1 MNDDNIQ
8 CSTLSYKDQVLDI
21 INNLKLKS
29 KTDNS
34 ILKSRFLAEVLT
46 YEQRK
51 NHTKK
56 YYNIFRFIVTTGS
69 ILLPA
74 VLSLG
79 QMDPAKLP
87 KNFDNIS
94 YWCSWTISLA
104 VTASNG
110 FLQLFSLDKNYFE
123 YAITTE
129 QLKTE
134 GWQYFQLSG
143 KYEDYDDH
151 EEGYRPF
158 CKSIENIKRK
168 QVEKEFSG
176 KGEVKKKKEFD
187 LQKELAA
194 MIPQEHL
201 GNLGNYV
208 NNQGLNNHGLNNQG
222 LQQQDGLMNRGLQ
235 GLQQGLQGGLQKGS
249 NKDQMMS
256 MFQNLAPEEFKE
268 IGQAIGNVREL
279 QDMSSSQ
286 NDSIRDEVQKIK
298 NDLNQKLNDSV
309 ETVETVEVVVDTAK
323 EKANNLTKVEEG
335 ITPK

>member
-1 MNDDNIQ
+1 MTDDNVQ
-8 CSTLSYKDQVLDI
+8 CSTLSYKEQVLDI

-168 QVEKEFSG
+168 QVEKEYSG

-187 LQKELAA
+187 LKKELAA

-208 NNQGLNNHGLNNQG
+208 NNQGLNNQGLNNQGLNNQG
-222 LQQQDGLMNRGLQ
+222 LQQQNGIMNGGL
-235 GLQQGLQGGLQKGS
+235 QGLQGGLQGGLQQGS
-249 NKDQMMS
+249 NKDQLMS
-256 MFQNLAPEEFKE
+256 MFKNLAPEEFKE
-268 IGQAIGNVREL
+268 ISQAIGNVREL
-279 QDMSSSQ
+279 QDMSS
-286 NDSIRDEVQKIK
+286 NG

-309 ETVETVEVVVDTAK
+309 ETVEVVVDSNVKKEEDSAK
-323 EKANNLTKVEEG
+323 EKVDEG
-335 ITPK
+335 VTPK

>member
-1 MNDDNIQ
+1 MSNEKD

-21 INNLKLKS
+21 ITNLKLKT

-94 YWCSWTISLA
+94 YWCSWMLSLS

-143 KYEDYDDH
+143 KYEDYEDH

-168 QVEKEFSG
+168 QVEKEYSG
-176 KGEVKKKKEFD
+176 KGEVKKKKDFN

-208 NNQGLNNHGLNNQG
+208 NNQ
-222 LQQQDGLMNRGLQ
+222 QQQG
-235 GLQQGLQGGLQKGS
+235 QQGQQQQQQQPSS

-256 MFQNLAPEEFKE
+256 MFQNLSPDEFKE
-268 IGQAIGNVREL
+268 IGQTIGNVSIKT
-279 QDMSSSQ
+279 DM
-286 NDSIRDEVQKIK
+286 NEI
-298 NDLNQKLNDSV
+298 LNDSV
-309 ETVETVEVVVDTAK
+309 EVVKTVK
-323 EKANNLTKVEEG
+323 EKEEDLTKVEEG

>member
-1 MNDDNIQ
+1 MNIVNDDNVQ

-143 KYEDYDDH
+143 KYEDYEDH

-168 QVEKEFSG
+168 QVEKEYSG

-187 LQKELAA
+187 LKKELAA

-208 NNQGLNNHGLNNQG
+208 NNQGLNNQGLNNQG

-235 GLQQGLQGGLQKGS
+235 GLQGGLQGGLQQGFGS
-249 NKDQMMS
+249 EQGTNKDQMMS
-256 MFQNLAPEEFKE
+256 MFQNMAPQEFKE

-279 QDMSSSQ
+279 QDMGSSQ
-286 NDSIRDEVQKIK
+286 
-298 NDLNQKLNDSV
+298 NDLNQKLN
-309 ETVETVEVVVDTAK
+309 ETVETVEIVVDSNVKKEEDSAK
-323 EKANNLTKVEEG
+323 EGANERVNEEV
-335 ITPK
+335 TPK

>member
-1 MNDDNIQ
+1 MSNDKD

-21 INNLKLKS
+21 ITNLKLKT

-94 YWCSWTISLA
+94 YWCSWMLSLS

-143 KYEDYDDH
+143 KYEDYEDH

-168 QVEKEFSG
+168 QVEKEYSG
-176 KGEVKKKKEFD
+176 KGEVKKKKEFN

-208 NNQGLNNHGLNNQG
+208 
-222 LQQQDGLMNRGLQ
+222 QQQNQ
-235 GLQQGLQGGLQKGS
+235 QNQQGQQNQQNQQNQQQPSS

-256 MFQNLAPEEFKE
+256 MFQNLSPDEFKE
-268 IGQAIGNVREL
+268 IGQAIGNVSIKTNLNEK
-279 QDMSSSQ
+279 Q
-286 NDSIRDEVQKIK
+286 NDSI
-298 NDLNQKLNDSV
+298 
-309 ETVETVEVVVDTAK
+309 EVVKTVK
-323 EKANNLTKVEEG
+323 EKEEDLTKVEVG